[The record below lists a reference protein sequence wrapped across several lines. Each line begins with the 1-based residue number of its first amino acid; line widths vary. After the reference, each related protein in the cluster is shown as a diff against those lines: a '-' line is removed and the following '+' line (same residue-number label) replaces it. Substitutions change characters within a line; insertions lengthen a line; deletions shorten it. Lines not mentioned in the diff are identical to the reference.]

1 MKSHLVSNWALSR
14 LDVCEKVL
22 FFFKMSTTLKML
34 VRSRFW
40 KQILQKFRSKYF
52 LIGILKYIYYFQKQ
66 ILGKIPR
73 KKNILIFFIFLGSE
87 TIGLCPDCE
96 QELSDLNES
105 ICKRCLKRRSE
116 RKEIITEI
124 AETEA
129 KYGRDLR

>member
-1 MKSHLVSNWALSR
+1 MGKNNFG
-14 LDVCEKVL
+14 K
-22 FFFKMSTTLKML
+22 KNTK
-34 VRSRFW
+34 
-40 KQILQKFRSKYF
+40 
-52 LIGILKYIYYFQKQ
+52 YYF
-66 ILGKIPR
+66 ICVS
-73 KKNILIFFIFLGSE
+73 GSE